1 MATTNNIIPAAAPQ
15 AEPTEAERI
24 ARQLVSDSD
33 LTLNRL
39 ANSVQRGFEFIWG
52 TKDYPKPKQEVQEIV
67 TALGADLVSVF
78 ARHAAVVEM
87 LETSG
92 MATFE
97 PWEKVA
103 AYVID
108 ETGTLGDMKPEWIV
122 SE

>member
-15 AEPTEAERI
+15 AEPTEAERV
-24 ARQLVSDSD
+24 AKQLVSDSD
-33 LTLNRL
+33 LALNRL
-39 ANSVQRGFEFIWG
+39 ANSVQRGFELIWG
-52 TKDYPKPKQEVQEIV
+52 TKENPKPKEEVQEIV
-67 TALGADLVSVF
+67 MALGADLVPVF

-87 LETSG
+87 LETAG
-92 MATFE
+92 MASFE
-97 PWEKVA
+97 PWEKVT